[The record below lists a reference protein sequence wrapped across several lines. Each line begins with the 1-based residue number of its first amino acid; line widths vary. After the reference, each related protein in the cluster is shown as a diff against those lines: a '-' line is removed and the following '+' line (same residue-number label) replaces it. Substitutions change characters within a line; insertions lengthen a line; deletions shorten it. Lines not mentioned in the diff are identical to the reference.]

1 MPNSVFSLRRFF
13 FWNPTLYIKKDLFLT
28 FFCLYSFI
36 RSALYSVAGGVMKM
50 GNTSAHKKGLYIKI
64 LKAES
69 KMWQVKSRCRNS
81 FLLPAPVLCKNE
93 R

>member
-1 MPNSVFSLRRFF
+1 
-13 FWNPTLYIKKDLFLT
+13 
-28 FFCLYSFI
+28 
-36 RSALYSVAGGVMKM
+36 M

-81 FLLPAPVLCKNE
+81 FLLPAPVLCKKREVKIKQQKRNKKIKIPGILHV
-93 R
+93 